1 MQHIFIIDAVCV
13 INVLFN
19 VLIILDHTPVV
30 FFILNLMEKNNWFR
44 TYSYIWIGQFI
55 SLLSSSAV
63 NFSIMIWLSLTHRSA
78 EILAFAAIAGLLPQ
92 AIIGP
97 FAGVYIDRWDR
108 KKVMIFA
115 DGFIALCT
123 LGMTF
128 VLKSDG
134 TNMFLIYLLMA
145 CRSIGSAFHSPA
157 MQAIAPLLVPEDK
170 LLRVSGIN
178 QMLQSVSSI
187 AGPALGTLAISYFPI
202 SSVLYLDVIGA
213 AVAIISLLFVTI
225 PHLSRSDVKPSI
237 IAVLDDLREGM
248 RAIYHNKGLKML
260 FLYAMIA
267 TFVAIMFPLLT
278 IGHYGGGKWE
288 MSIIEII
295 WGIGMLIGGSFLGLA
310 KVSMSKVA
318 LVNSMHIVLGITF
331 AISGL
336 FPSSWFIPFVIMT
349 GFGGVSMSIFS
360 ASFMTIIQEQVP
372 AEMLG
377 RVFSLYFSIA
387 ILPSMIGLLFT
398 GFIAD
403 VIGVATAF
411 VIAGLI
417 VVLVGLL
424 SFLNRSIMRLGVSGK
439 IK

>member
-1 MQHIFIIDAVCV
+1 
-13 INVLFN
+13 
-19 VLIILDHTPVV
+19 
-30 FFILNLMEKNNWFR
+30 MEKNNWFR

-63 NFSIMIWLSLTHRSA
+63 NFSIMIWLSLTHKSA
-78 EILAFAAIAGLLPQ
+78 EVLAFAAIAGLLPQ

-97 FAGVYIDRWDR
+97 FAGVFIDRWNR

-145 CRSIGSAFHSPA
+145 CRSIGSAFHTPA

-187 AGPALGTLAISYFPI
+187 AGPALGTLAITYFPI
-202 SSVLYLDVIGA
+202 ARVLYLDVVGA
-213 AVAIISLLFVTI
+213 VVAIASLFFVTI
-225 PHLSRSDVKPSI
+225 PHLPKSGNKPSI
-237 IAVLDDLREGM
+237 PVVLKELKEGM
-248 RAIYHNKGLKML
+248 NAIYQNKGLGML
-260 FLYAMIA
+260 FLYAMVA
-267 TFVAIMFPLLT
+267 TFCIMPVAIMFPLLT

-288 MSIIEII
+288 MSVIEII
-295 WGIGMLIGGSFLGLA
+295 WGVGMLVGGSFLGLA
-310 KVSMSKVA
+310 KVSVSKVV
-318 LVNSMHIVLGITF
+318 LVNSMHIALGVTF
-331 AISGL
+331 AISGW

-349 GFGGVSMSIFS
+349 GIGGVSMSIFS
-360 ASFMTIIQEQVP
+360 ASFMAIIQEQVS

-403 VIGVATAF
+403 AIGVATAF
-411 VIAGLI
+411 IIAGFI

-424 SFLNRSIMRLGVSGK
+424 SFFNGSIMALERKK
-439 IK
+439 I

>member
-1 MQHIFIIDAVCV
+1 
-13 INVLFN
+13 
-19 VLIILDHTPVV
+19 
-30 FFILNLMEKNNWFR
+30 MEKNNWFR

-63 NFSIMIWLSLTHRSA
+63 NFSIMIWLSLTHKSA
-78 EILAFAAIAGLLPQ
+78 EVLAFAAIAGLLPQ
-92 AIIGP
+92 AVIGP
-97 FAGVYIDRWDR
+97 FAGVFIDRWNR

-145 CRSIGSAFHSPA
+145 CRSIGSAFHTPA

-187 AGPALGTLAISYFPI
+187 AGPALGTLAITYFPI
-202 SSVLYLDVIGA
+202 ARVLYLDVVGA
-213 AVAIISLLFVTI
+213 VVAIASLFFVTI
-225 PHLSRSDVKPSI
+225 PHLPKSGNKPSI
-237 IAVLDDLREGM
+237 PVVLKELKEGM
-248 RAIYHNKGLKML
+248 NAIYQNKGLGML
-260 FLYAMIA
+260 FLYAMVA
-267 TFVAIMFPLLT
+267 TFCIMPVAIMFPLLT

-288 MSIIEII
+288 MSVIEII
-295 WGIGMLIGGSFLGLA
+295 WGVGMLVGGSFLGLA
-310 KVSMSKVA
+310 KVSVSKVV
-318 LVNSMHIVLGITF
+318 LVNSMHIALGVTF
-331 AISGL
+331 AISGW

-349 GFGGVSMSIFS
+349 GIGGVSMSIFS
-360 ASFMTIIQEQVP
+360 ASFMAIIQEQVS

-403 VIGVATAF
+403 AIGVATAF
-411 VIAGLI
+411 IIAGFI

-424 SFLNRSIMRLGVSGK
+424 SFFNGSIMALERK
-439 IK
+439 KT

>member
-1 MQHIFIIDAVCV
+1 
-13 INVLFN
+13 
-19 VLIILDHTPVV
+19 
-30 FFILNLMEKNNWFR
+30 MEKNNWFR

-63 NFSIMIWLSLTHRSA
+63 NFSIMIWLSLTHKSA
-78 EILAFAAIAGLLPQ
+78 EVLAFAAIAGLLPQ

-97 FAGVYIDRWDR
+97 FAGVFIDRWNR

-145 CRSIGSAFHSPA
+145 CRSIGSAFHTPA

-187 AGPALGTLAISYFPI
+187 AGPALGTLAITYFPI
-202 SSVLYLDVIGA
+202 ARVLYLDVVGA
-213 AVAIISLLFVTI
+213 VVAIASLFFVTI
-225 PHLSRSDVKPSI
+225 PHLPTSGNKPSI
-237 IAVLDDLREGM
+237 PVVLKELKEGM
-248 RAIYHNKGLKML
+248 NAIYQNKGLGML
-260 FLYAMIA
+260 FLYAMVA
-267 TFVAIMFPLLT
+267 TFCIMPVAIMFPLLT

-288 MSIIEII
+288 MSVIEII
-295 WGIGMLIGGSFLGLA
+295 WGVGMLVGGSFLGLA
-310 KVSMSKVA
+310 KVSVSKVV
-318 LVNSMHIVLGITF
+318 LVNSMHIALGVTF
-331 AISGL
+331 AISGW

-349 GFGGVSMSIFS
+349 GIGGVSMSIFS
-360 ASFMTIIQEQVP
+360 ASFMAIIQEQVS

-403 VIGVATAF
+403 AIGVATAF
-411 VIAGLI
+411 IIAGFI

-424 SFLNRSIMRLGVSGK
+424 SFFNGSVMALERK
-439 IK
+439 KT

>member
-1 MQHIFIIDAVCV
+1 
-13 INVLFN
+13 
-19 VLIILDHTPVV
+19 
-30 FFILNLMEKNNWFR
+30 MEKNNWFR

-63 NFSIMIWLSLTHRSA
+63 NFSIMIWLSLTHKSA
-78 EILAFAAIAGLLPQ
+78 EVLAFAAIAGLLPQ

-97 FAGVYIDRWDR
+97 FAGVFIDRWNR

-145 CRSIGSAFHSPA
+145 CRSIGSAFHTPA

-187 AGPALGTLAISYFPI
+187 AGPALGTLAITYFPI
-202 SSVLYLDVIGA
+202 ARVLYLDVVGA
-213 AVAIISLLFVTI
+213 VVAIASLFFVTI
-225 PHLSRSDVKPSI
+225 PHLPKSGNKPSI
-237 IAVLDDLREGM
+237 PVVLKELKEGM
-248 RAIYHNKGLKML
+248 NAIYQNKGLGML
-260 FLYAMIA
+260 FLYAMVA
-267 TFVAIMFPLLT
+267 TFCIMPVAIMFPLLT

-288 MSIIEII
+288 MSVIEII
-295 WGIGMLIGGSFLGLA
+295 WGVGMLVGGSFLGLA
-310 KVSMSKVA
+310 KVSVSKVV
-318 LVNSMHIVLGITF
+318 LVNSMHIALGVTF
-331 AISGL
+331 AISGW

-349 GFGGVSMSIFS
+349 GIGGVSMSIFS
-360 ASFMTIIQEQVP
+360 ASFMAIIQEQVS

-403 VIGVATAF
+403 AIGVATAF
-411 VIAGLI
+411 VIAGFI

-424 SFLNRSIMRLGVSGK
+424 SFFNGSIMALERK
-439 IK
+439 KA

>member
-1 MQHIFIIDAVCV
+1 
-13 INVLFN
+13 
-19 VLIILDHTPVV
+19 
-30 FFILNLMEKNNWFR
+30 MEKNNWFR
-44 TYSYIWIGQFI
+44 TYSYIWTGQFI

-63 NFSIMIWLSLTHRSA
+63 NFSIMIWLSLTHKSA
-78 EILAFAAIAGLLPQ
+78 EVLAFAAIAGLLPQ

-115 DGFIALCT
+115 DGFIAFCT

-202 SSVLYLDVIGA
+202 STVLYLDVIGA
-213 AVAIISLLFVTI
+213 VVAITSLLFVTI
-225 PHLSRSDVKPSI
+225 PHLSRSNVKPSI
-237 IAVLDDLREGM
+237 SAVLDDLKQGM
-248 RAIYHNKGLKML
+248 STIYHNRGLRIL
-260 FLYAMIA
+260 FLYAMVA
-267 TFVAIMFPLLT
+267 TFCIMPVAIMFPLLT

-288 MSIIEII
+288 MSIIEIV
-295 WGIGMLIGGSFLGLA
+295 WGVGMLVGGSFLGLA
-310 KVSMSKVA
+310 KVSLSKVV

-331 AISGL
+331 ALSGW
-336 FPSSWFIPFVIMT
+336 FPSTWFMPFVMMT
-349 GFGGVSMSIFS
+349 GLGGVSMSIFS

-372 AEMLG
+372 VEMLG

-403 VIGVATAF
+403 AIGVSTAF
-411 VIAGLI
+411 IIAGLI

-424 SFLNRSIMRLGVSGK
+424 SFFNTSIMSLGRTEK
-439 IK
+439 

>member
-1 MQHIFIIDAVCV
+1 
-13 INVLFN
+13 
-19 VLIILDHTPVV
+19 
-30 FFILNLMEKNNWFR
+30 MEKNNWFR
-44 TYSYIWIGQFI
+44 TYSFIWIGQFI

-213 AVAIISLLFVTI
+213 AVAVISLLFVTI
-225 PHLSRSDVKPSI
+225 PHLSGSDVKPSI
-237 IAVLDDLREGM
+237 VAVLDDLKQGM
-248 RAIYHNKGLKML
+248 STIYHNKGLKML
-260 FLYAMIA
+260 FLYAMVA
-267 TFVAIMFPLLT
+267 TFCIMPVAIMFPLLT

-295 WGIGMLIGGSFLGLA
+295 WGIGMLIGGSILGLA

-331 AISGL
+331 AISGW

-424 SFLNRSIMRLGVSGK
+424 SFSNRSIMRLGVGGK

>member
-1 MQHIFIIDAVCV
+1 
-13 INVLFN
+13 
-19 VLIILDHTPVV
+19 
-30 FFILNLMEKNNWFR
+30 MEKNNWFR
-44 TYSYIWIGQFI
+44 TYSFIWIGQFI

-187 AGPALGTLAISYFPI
+187 AGPALGTLAISYLPI

-213 AVAIISLLFVTI
+213 AVAVISLLFVTI
-225 PHLSRSDVKPSI
+225 PHPSRSDVKPSI
-237 IAVLDDLREGM
+237 VAVLDDLKQGM
-248 RAIYHNKGLKML
+248 SAIYHNKGLKML
-260 FLYAMIA
+260 FLYAMVA
-267 TFVAIMFPLLT
+267 TFCIMPVAIMFPLLT

-295 WGIGMLIGGSFLGLA
+295 WGIGMLIGGSILGLA
-310 KVSMSKVA
+310 KVSMSKIA

-331 AISGL
+331 AISGW

-424 SFLNRSIMRLGVSGK
+424 SFSNRSIMRLGVGGK